1 MGTRPVCMTF
11 SLVQRVESLDKPP
24 SLVILTGGVQRPVYG
39 TSVSAQSAPAHGW
52 SSGMVRVLELE
63 SVEPFH
69 QLLLHLARRRSNELV
84 VRVPLM
90 PELNVAPPQ
99 LTSCS
104 LRRWRKTTHRPADT
118 PRHFVLGQGQ
128 RAHAARVGVVHGQGR
143 KMLEKVVSRECKSRK
158 PITIRGT
165 ALVGPLGIRGVQQQL
180 TPGTPDVP

>member
-1 MGTRPVCMTF
+1 MR
-11 SLVQRVESLDKPP
+11 VQ
-24 SLVILTGGVQRPVYG
+24 
-39 TSVSAQSAPAHGW
+39 
-52 SSGMVRVLELE
+52 
-63 SVEPFH
+63 
-69 QLLLHLARRRSNELV
+69 
-84 VRVPLM
+84 LM

-158 PITIRGT
+158 SYNYTGYGLSWAFGDKRGAT
-165 ALVGPLGIRGVQQQL
+165 AANAGHTGCSLIYNSTTDRLA
-180 TPGTPDVP
+180 